1 MELPQF
7 RIPILALPTSS
18 PVELYIKREDLID
31 PLISGNKYWKLYYCV
46 KQVLSRNQPAT
57 LCSAGGAYSN
67 HIAALAAVGHQFN
80 LPTVGIIRGEEL
92 EPIAMENPTLR
103 FAASRG
109 MKLIF
114 VSREIY
120 RDKQKLQA
128 KIESEIESCVWI
140 PEGGTDKKA
149 VEGIQYM
156 LSEETQ
162 RFDYLC
168 SAVGTGGTL
177 AGITRFRKEG
187 QKVLG
192 FSVVRDF
199 SQRSRIE
206 ELSGS
211 KDFDLYDASFG
222 GYGKIPESLVEFI
235 NGFWDLYGVALD
247 PIYTGKMM
255 SSLFQLLEKGYFAE
269 GSKILA
275 FHTGG
280 LQGITGAND
289 FLNRKSRTLIRA
301 KDNYNVRT

>member
-1 MELPQF
+1 MEQPQF
-7 RIPILALPTSS
+7 PIPILRLNTSY

-31 PLISGNKYWKLYYCV
+31 PLISGNKYWKLYHVV
-46 KQVLSRNQPAT
+46 KEVLSRKQPVT
-57 LCSAGGAYSN
+57 LCSPGGAFSN
-67 HIAALAAVGHQFN
+67 HIAALAAVGRKFN

-92 EPIAMENPTLR
+92 ESIAMENPTLN
-103 FAASRG
+103 FAQNQG

-114 VSREIY
+114 VSREVY
-120 RDKQKLQA
+120 RDKQKLKE
-128 KIESEIESCVWI
+128 KIESEIPSCHWI
-140 PEGGTDKKA
+140 PEGGTDHSA
-149 VEGIQYM
+149 VEGIRYM

-177 AGITRFRKEG
+177 AGLVRFREKE
-187 QKVLG
+187 QKTLG
-192 FSVVRDF
+192 FSVVMDA
-199 SQRSRIE
+199 SQRTRIE

-211 KDFDLYDASFG
+211 KDFELFDASFG

-235 NGFWDLYGVALD
+235 NEFFVLYGVALD

-280 LQGITGAND
+280 LQGLQGAND
-289 FLNRKSRTLIRA
+289 FLKRKSRTLIRV
-301 KDNYNVRT
+301 KNN